1 MTEASSSDG
10 LGEPRRLHP
19 ATLLVRWLRIV
30 PQMLGGGAAY
40 GVATAREAP
49 GRILLFVGIGALI
62 GVVVALLA
70 WWRFRYTVGPGEIV
84 IESGVLHRQRRVIPF
99 DRVQDVAI
107 ERRLLARLFGTAKVR
122 IETGGSAAD
131 EGDLDM
137 IALADAHALRDLIRR
152 TVPPR
157 NGEGNHA
164 QHGGGVGSDSERAEF
179 EPVLFDLKLGRLLYS
194 GLFNFSLLFLAAI
207 FAVVQNLDQIGL
219 VSVDEWLSPEQAES
233 AAGYFNVRLAL
244 VLVPLLLLLGIVS
257 GVARTVARDFGFRLT
272 RTETGLRRRRGLFT
286 LSEVVIPLRRTQV
299 AVIDS
304 GPVARWLGW
313 HSLSFETLGA
323 DSKEGGMQ
331 VAAPFARME
340 ELLPILAEAGFP
352 APPPRAAF
360 THAPRRALL
369 RWAGQY
375 VVVGFVAAVVALL
388 VEPWAGVAAGLM
400 LFLAVYGLLHWRKH
414 SHALDERALFVSR
427 GLLSRRLSIVPFERA
442 QTISVWRGPLQ
453 RRLRLAT
460 LLVDTAG
467 APLMRPPE
475 IVDLDARH
483 AQLLSDRLLSLFYA
497 ARAARSTR
505 RPMVREMDVA

>member
-1 MTEASSSDG
+1 MTGEASA
-10 LGEPRRLHP
+10 LTAGESRRLHP
-19 ATLLVRWLRIV
+19 ATLIVRWLRIV

-40 GVATAREAP
+40 GFATAREAP

-62 GVVVALLA
+62 GVAVALLA

-84 IESGVLHRQRRVIPF
+84 IESGIVRRQRRVIPY

-122 IETGGSAAD
+122 IETGGSGAD
-131 EGDLDM
+131 EGNLDM
-137 IALADAHALRDLIRR
+137 ISLADAYALRDRLRR
-152 TVPPR
+152 IPPR
-157 NGEGNHA
+157 QGEGDHA
-164 QHGGGVGSDSERAEF
+164 KHGGGAGTAVERQDA
-179 EPVLFDLKLGRLLYS
+179 EPVLFELTLGRLLYS

-207 FAVVQNLDQIGL
+207 FAVAQNLEQIGV
-219 VSVDEWLSPEQAES
+219 VSIEDWLTPERAES
-233 AAGYFNVRLAL
+233 ARGYFNVRLAL
-244 VLVPLLLLLGIVS
+244 LLVPLLVLLGLVS
-257 GVARTVARDFGFRLT
+257 GIARTVARDYGFRLT

-299 AVIDS
+299 AVIVS

-313 HSLSFETLGA
+313 YSLSFETLGA
-323 DSKEGGMQ
+323 DLKEGGVQ

-340 ELLPILAEAGFP
+340 EILPILAEAGFP

-360 THAPRRALL
+360 AHAPRRALL

-375 VVVGFVAAVVALL
+375 LVVGLVAGAVALA

-400 LFLAVYGLLHWRKH
+400 LLLAVYGLLHWRKH
-414 SHALDERALFVSR
+414 SHALDERALFVSH
-427 GLLSRRLSIVPFERA
+427 GLLNRRLSVIPFERT
-442 QTISVWRGPLQ
+442 QTISLWRGPLQ

-467 APLMRPPE
+467 APLMRAPE
-475 IVDLDARH
+475 IVDLDGGEAE
-483 AQLLSDRLLSLFYA
+483 ALSDRLLSLFYE
-497 ARAARSTR
+497 ARARTR
-505 RPMVREMDVA
+505 ATR